1 MSTDSETAAGPLHRS
16 SEGSLPGEDAA
27 GRVLSPCLSVL
38 FPGYW
43 DRIGLALAGGAVNL
57 LASLRFF
64 ALKTSQSSP
73 DFPNAVAEIPIQR
86 KKKPLSPW
94 LLIALAALALTL
106 GAYWYLRPAPADEP
120 APRATKAPASPN
132 ATAPTDSLG
141 PDSTTTGPAAA
152 PDSSTTRN
160 HLLLLVTQIS
170 ALADRSDLRDDPTV
184 REQRDNLT
192 SATARLADGDAHAS
206 LRPGLVAAANLLRA
220 IQQRAYPALN
230 EDAMRLVQ
238 QAGQLSGRD
247 DTAAERQ
254 QNQSFLQAAGGLL
267 QAENT
272 PSVS

>member
-1 MSTDSETAAGPLHRS
+1 MPC
-16 SEGSLPGEDAA
+16 EDAA
-27 GRVLSPCLSVL
+27 GRVLNPCLSVL
-38 FPGYW
+38 FPGCW
-43 DRIGLALAGGAVNL
+43 DGIGLAPAGGAVNL

-64 ALKTSQSSP
+64 AFKISQSSP
-73 DFPNAVAEIPIQR
+73 DCPNAVAEIPIQR

-94 LLIALAALALTL
+94 LLVALAALALTL

-120 APRATKAPASPN
+120 TPPATEAPASPN
-132 ATAPTDSLG
+132 AAAPTDSLG
-141 PDSTTTGPAAA
+141 PDATTTGPAAA

-206 LRPGLVAAANLLRA
+206 LRPGLVMAANLLRA

-254 QNQSFLQAAGGLL
+254 QNQSFLQAAGALL

-272 PSVS
+272 PPVS